1 MQLRNGKQ
9 VSVTGNTEVTG
20 NTTKCVK
27 CPDDHISFTNKVRN
41 LMDGCVNTFSPIDKI
56 NAMCKVFDTI
66 NDQTVEMLSEIDM
79 GNYKFLSTIYMK
91 TVELTCDLIER
102 TYLNEYYGED
112 KGSMIRLLSVMFQV
126 RQTVAQIMWTA
137 RTSKSV
143 QDMME
148 NGDKNSELLYR
159 CLKHIVSEES
169 ESYDYEFY
177 TYEDGEYTDVEL
189 FDWYL
194 LPNYSIGG
202 WRDPYIDNA
211 DECFGAEIRRFNRR
225 LWS

>member
-9 VSVTGNTEVTG
+9 VTGKQVTGKQVT
-20 NTTKCVK
+20 
-27 CPDDHISFTNKVRN
+27 PISFTDTVRN
-41 LMDGCVNTFSPIDKI
+41 SLDECINANSPIGKL
-56 NAMCKVFDTI
+56 NAMRNVFWII
-66 NDQTVEMLSEIDM
+66 NEQSDQTLSEM
-79 GNYKFLSTIYMK
+79 GVGDTYKFLSTIYRK
-91 TVELTCDLIER
+91 TVELTCVLIER
-102 TYLNEYYGED
+102 SYLNEYYDED
-112 KGSMIRLLSVMFQV
+112 KDAMIRLLSVMFQV
-126 RQTVAQIMWTA
+126 RRTAAQILWTA
-137 RTSKSV
+137 RTSKNV
-143 QDMME
+143 QNMME
-148 NGDKNSELLYR
+148 NGDRHSELLYR
-159 CLKHIVSEES
+159 CLKHIVSDEA

>member
-1 MQLRNGKQ
+1 
-9 VSVTGNTEVTG
+9 
-20 NTTKCVK
+20 
-27 CPDDHISFTNKVRN
+27 
-41 LMDGCVNTFSPIDKI
+41 
-56 NAMCKVFDTI
+56 MCKVFDTI
-66 NDQTVEMLSEIDM
+66 NDQSEEMLSEM
-79 GNYKFLSTIYMK
+79 GMGDDYKFLSTIYRK
-91 TVELTCDLIER
+91 TVELTCVLIER

-126 RQTVAQIMWTA
+126 RQTAAQIMWTA

-194 LPNYSIGG
+194 QPNYNIGG

-225 LWS
+225 LWN